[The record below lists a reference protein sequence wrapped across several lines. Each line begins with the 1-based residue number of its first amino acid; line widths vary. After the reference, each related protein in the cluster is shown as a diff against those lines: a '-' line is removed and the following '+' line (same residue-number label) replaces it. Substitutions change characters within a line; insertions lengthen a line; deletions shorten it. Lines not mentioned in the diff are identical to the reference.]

1 MSKIEKLIHKL
12 LSNPKNFTFDELSKI
27 LTYFGFKISNKGKT
41 SGSRVKFI
49 HKDKNIAI
57 ILHKPHPKPILKGY
71 AIKQII
77 EELKKYNL
85 L

>member
-1 MSKIEKLIHKL
+1 MSKIEKLIQKL

-57 ILHKPHPKPILKGY
+57 ILHKPHPKLILKGY

>member
-1 MSKIEKLIHKL
+1 MSKIEKLIQKL

-49 HKDKNIAI
+49 HKDKNIVI